1 MTEENP
7 GRAGL
12 TSRHIQFIAIGGAIG
27 SGLFLGSGQGIAG
40 AGPSILFAFAAAGV
54 MMYFLARALGELTLN
69 DLREG
74 SFTRYAEEYVGPLAG
89 FITGWS
95 YWVAWSMACMVDLT
109 AIATFLHFWW
119 SDLPQWQ
126 AMLAALAL
134 IYAINCF
141 AVRLFGEME
150 FWLALVKV
158 VTILAMIAT
167 GIAILAFGLNFAGE
181 TTHHLSTLWEHGG
194 LFPKGLTGFL
204 MILPIAFFSFGG
216 TELVGVT
223 AREAE
228 DPAHAIP
235 KAVNGV
241 IFRVGLFYLGS
252 LGVIMMLIPWDEIGV
267 QQSPFVLV
275 FDRVGLPAAASLIN
289 FVVLT
294 AVLSSSNSGLFA
306 TGRTL
311 AALALKGHAPAWL
324 HKHTKNGLP
333 VRALSVTTLLILCG
347 VVVNYL
353 NPSRAFGLL
362 ATASIM
368 PLMWSWISIAV
379 SHWCFR
385 RKYPERATADFRMP
399 FYPYSN
405 MAIIGSILAVV
416 VLMALYLGMA
426 VPVLIG
432 VGWLVGLVAIYV
444 LVRVRRGST
453 PA

>member
-1 MTEENP
+1 
-7 GRAGL
+7 
-12 TSRHIQFIAIGGAIG
+12 
-27 SGLFLGSGQGIAG
+27 
-40 AGPSILFAFAAAGV
+40 
-54 MMYFLARALGELTLN
+54 
-69 DLREG
+69 
-74 SFTRYAEEYVGPLAG
+74 
-89 FITGWS
+89 
-95 YWVAWSMACMVDLT
+95 
-109 AIATFLHFWW
+109 
-119 SDLPQWQ
+119 
-126 AMLAALAL
+126 L

-167 GIAILAFGLNFAGE
+167 GIAILAFGLNFGGE
-181 TTHHLSTLWEHGG
+181 TTHQLSTLWEHGG

-223 AREAE
+223 AREAD

-324 HKHTKNGLP
+324 HKHNKNGLP
-333 VRALSVTTLLILCG
+333 VRALSVTALLILFG

-368 PLMWSWISIAV
+368 PLMWCWISIAA

-385 RKYPERATADFRMP
+385 HKFPERATADFRMP

-405 MAIIGSILAVV
+405 MAIIFSILAVA
-416 VLMALYLGMA
+416 VLMALYLGMT

-432 VGWLVGLVAIYV
+432 VGWLVALVAIY
-444 LVRVRRGST
+444 LLLRVRRGST